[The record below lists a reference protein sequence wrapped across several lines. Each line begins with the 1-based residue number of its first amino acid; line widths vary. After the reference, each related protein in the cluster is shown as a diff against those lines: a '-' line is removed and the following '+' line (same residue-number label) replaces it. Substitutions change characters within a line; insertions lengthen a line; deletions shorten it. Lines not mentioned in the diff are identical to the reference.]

1 MGHPDTGCPEGLMN
15 MIFGLPS
22 IGNWLGEKLS
32 RNPET
37 LSRAELDLMSR
48 IELINTIKQLQAKL
62 DAEKK
67 SREELVEQLLKILE
81 KT

>member
-1 MGHPDTGCPEGLMN
+1 MN

-67 SREELVEQLLKILE
+67 SREELGEQLLKILE
-81 KT
+81 KA

>member
-1 MGHPDTGCPEGLMN
+1 

>member
-1 MGHPDTGCPEGLMN
+1 

-67 SREELVEQLLKILE
+67 SREELGEQLLKILE
-81 KT
+81 KA